1 MSQPIGLMPE
11 DSTRMNS
18 NKINELLEK
27 YKRLRKNTPNV
38 EGVHHPL
45 KRTHEQDTLQHL
57 KNKELKRTNTSK
69 PTSKS
74 ILSSYEHDEKVTGV
88 DRQMESFGNEIFKNM
103 SAFERDKYKDVK
115 EWYIEKELNR
125 LSKQLK
131 K

>member
-1 MSQPIGLMPE
+1 
-11 DSTRMNS
+11 MNS

-27 YKRLRKNTPNV
+27 YERLRKNHIKI
-38 EGVHHPL
+38 EDEEHHPL
-45 KRTHEQDTLQHL
+45 KRTYEQTNELDTLQHL

-69 PTSKS
+69 PTSKN
-74 ILSSYEHDEKVTGV
+74 ILSSYELDEKVTGV
-88 DRQMESFGNEIFKNM
+88 DRQMESLGNEIFKNM
-103 SAFERDKYKDVK
+103 STFEKDKYKDVK

>member
-1 MSQPIGLMPE
+1 
-11 DSTRMNS
+11 MNT

-27 YKRLRKNTPNV
+27 YERLRKNTVNI
-38 EGVHHPL
+38 EGEEHHPL
-45 KRTHEQDTLQHL
+45 KRTYEQTSELDTLQHL
-57 KNKELKRTNTSK
+57 KNKELKRANTSK
-69 PTSKS
+69 PTSKN

-88 DRQMESFGNEIFKNM
+88 DRQMEIFKNM
-103 SAFERDKYKDVK
+103 ASFDNNKYKDAK

>member
-1 MSQPIGLMPE
+1 
-11 DSTRMNS
+11 MNT

-27 YKRLRKNTPNV
+27 YERLRKNTVNI
-38 EGVHHPL
+38 EGEEHHPL
-45 KRTHEQDTLQHL
+45 KRTYEQTSELDTLQHL
-57 KNKELKRTNTSK
+57 KNKELKRANTSK
-69 PTSKS
+69 PTSKN

-88 DRQMESFGNEIFKNM
+88 DRQMESLGNEIFKNM
-103 SAFERDKYKDVK
+103 SSFDKNKYKDVK